1 MTATQRPAPPRLRRS
16 PVPAPARPRPAPPPL
31 RVVGRAELSPAA
43 RRRRRRLLVGG
54 AAVLAALGLFAV
66 VVVHVVLAQQQ
77 FQLAALS
84 SRIDAAR
91 SVNDQL
97 RLQVAQLQAP
107 ERVVSDAQKQLGM
120 VSPPSIT
127 YLVPGHHGPLVRAQ
141 SATTP
146 TTASSSTA
154 SRSSTSS
161 KSSTSSQ
168 SPTTSTTA
176 TTPP

>member
-16 PVPAPARPRPAPPPL
+16 PVEVPARPRPAPPPL
-31 RVVGRAELSPAA
+31 RVVDRSELSPAA

-54 AAVLAALGLFAV
+54 VGVLTALGLFAV

-77 FQLAALS
+77 FQLAALT
-84 SRIDAAR
+84 SRIAAAR

-97 RLQVAQLQAP
+97 SLQVAQLQAP

-127 YLVPGHHGPLVRAQ
+127 YLVPGHRGPLVRAQ
-141 SATTP
+141 AAAAPAAQATAAP
-146 TTASSSTA
+146 AN
-154 SRSSTSS
+154 
-161 KSSTSSQ
+161 
-168 SPTTSTTA
+168 TTSTTA
-176 TTPP
+176 TTRP